1 MSRYLRWVYV
11 GWLALV
17 VGLMVVQFYLA
28 GYAVFGFRVLADIGP
43 HRIVGDLI
51 GLASIVGIGLAFAAR
66 VPWRLT
72 VINGVFFVLMV
83 VQAALAYTGVQV
95 ISALHVVNGVL
106 ILGVTVYLFR
116 GALAFAK
123 LEGVPAATP
132 AASAPAQ
139 M

>member
-1 MSRYLRWVYV
+1 MRQTMRWIYA
-11 GWLALV
+11 GWLVLTVALIV
-17 VGLMVVQFYLA
+17 IQFYLA

-72 VINGVFFVLMV
+72 IVNGVFFVLMV
-83 VQAALAYTGVQV
+83 VQAALAYTGIQV
-95 ISALHVVNGVL
+95 ISALHVVNGLL
-106 ILGVTVYLFR
+106 ILGVAAYLFR

-123 LEGVPAATP
+123 QQAVPAAAP